1 MNDAKQLSP
10 LELFSVADSL
20 HAAQMPDQVIALYRD
35 WLQATQSPLA
45 YAVYFNLGVALGN
58 RGDSEGAEKAYR
70 NALHQNPLFPQAYLN
85 LGTQLER
92 QGRTEEALEQWRRMV
107 SLIPPDSAETLE
119 FVVMAQN
126 NIGRLLELLKR
137 FSEAEA
143 ALHDSLMLKPEQP
156 DALLHW
162 VHLRQKQCAWPVYRP
177 FGNISV
183 SDMIKSTSALA
194 MLGLTNDPGLQLITA
209 MRYVADKVTR
219 NLPALSPP
227 NGYSHDKIRIG
238 YLSSDFCAHAVSIL
252 TVELFELHDRSQFEV
267 YGFCWSREDGSDLRA
282 RVVKAFDHYIPI
294 GALSDADAAQCIRN
308 HEIDILVD
316 LHGLTS
322 GTRPNIIANRPAPMQ
337 VTYLGFPGPTAL
349 PGIDFVIADEFV
361 LPERLEPF
369 FTEKP
374 LRLPGSFQV
383 NDRQRAIGP
392 KPTRADCNLPES
404 SFVFC
409 AFNSNHKITPEVF
422 AAWMRI
428 LARVPDSVLWIVS
441 DTPEVKTNLAREAET
456 LGINPARLVYAER
469 VAPADYLARYQVAD
483 LFLDTFPFN
492 AGTTASDALWAGLPV
507 LTCSGNTFASRMA
520 GSLLRAV
527 GLTELI
533 TDDLHAYEEMAC
545 LLAREPDRLRSLQQ
559 VLVANRMASPLFDT
573 PFQVREL
580 EKKLME
586 KLRRKN
592 TNTNAKKGKNS

>member
-1 MNDAKQLSP
+1 MLNQPDTSSNPTVNDAKQLSP
-10 LELFSVADSL
+10 IELLSVADRL
-20 HAAQMPDQVIALYRD
+20 NAAQMHDEVIALYQN
-35 WLQATQSPLA
+35 WLKDTQSPLA
-45 YAVYFNLGVALGN
+45 YAVHFNLGVALGN
-58 RGDSEGAEKAYR
+58 RGDSQGAEQAYL
-70 NALHQNPLFPQAYLN
+70 NALHQNAMFAQAYLN

-92 QGRTEEALEQWRRMV
+92 QGRMEEAISQWRRMV
-107 SLIPPDSAETLE
+107 SVILPENSESLD
-119 FVVMAQN
+119 FVVMALN

-137 FSEAEA
+137 FAEAET
-143 ALHDSLMLKPEQP
+143 ALQQSLMLKPDQP

-162 VHLRQKQCAWPVYRP
+162 VHLRQKQCAWPVYKP
-177 FGNISV
+177 FGNISI

-209 MRYVADKVTR
+209 MKFAADKVAR

-227 NGYSHDKIRIG
+227 NGYKHDKIRIG

-252 TVELFELHDRSQFEV
+252 TVELFELHDRNQFEV
-267 YGFCWSREDGSDLRA
+267 YGFCWSREDGSELRA

-294 GALSDADAAQCIRN
+294 GSLSDADAAQCIRD

-322 GTRPNIIANRPAPMQ
+322 GTRPNIIANRPAPLQM
-337 VTYLGFPGPTAL
+337 TYLGFPGPTAL

-361 LPERLEPF
+361 LPERLQPF

-374 LRLPGSFQV
+374 LYLPGSFQI
-383 NDRQRAIGP
+383 NDRHRAIGP
-392 KPTRADCNLPES
+392 KPTRASCDLPDDA
-404 SFVFC
+404 FVFC

-422 AAWMRI
+422 ATWMRI
-428 LARVPDSVLWIVS
+428 LGRVSDSVLWIVS
-441 DTPEVKTNLAREAET
+441 DSPEVRANLANEAKS
-456 LGINPARLVYAER
+456 LGIDPARLVYAER

-527 GLTELI
+527 GLSELI
-533 TDDLHAYEEMAC
+533 TDDLQAYEEMAC
-545 LLAREPDRLRSLQQ
+545 NLANERSHLD
-559 VLVANRMASPLFDT
+559 LFKHALTANRMSSPLFDT
-573 PFQVREL
+573 PSKVRQL
-580 EKKLME
+580 ENALKE
-586 KLRRKN
+586 KL
-592 TNTNAKKGKNS
+592 T